1 MDAAKTVNVTFGID
15 AAPNI
20 FGAPLTATIPAGTPY
35 TLTLTALDSDD
46 VPAARVMTVTTSLPA
61 GASFVDNHDGT
72 ATLSWTPTSAQ
83 AGDYAI
89 TFQVSDGT
97 RSSTKT
103 TTLTVTP

>member
-46 VPAARVMTVTTSLPA
+46 VPAARVMTVTSASNSL
-61 GASFVDNHDGT
+61 SF
-72 ATLSWTPTSAQ
+72 S
-83 AGDYAI
+83 GDLAA
-89 TFQVSDGT
+89 V
-97 RSSTKT
+97 T
-103 TTLTVTP
+103 TTGSSLAGLD